1 MALFLGEF
9 EHQID
14 DKNRLS
20 IPARFREQC
29 LKEADSTL
37 AVIAGF
43 DACLYIV
50 PARSME
56 ELRAL
61 LSLQRTEWHELARAF
76 RLKLSS
82 FGTTVTPD
90 PQGRI
95 GLTDKQKQYA
105 GLERKVMVV
114 GNFER
119 IEVWDPE
126 RYQQHLGKPDA
137 MDMGMSDLASMF
149 LRGKFP
155 DTREQ

>member
-29 LKEADSTL
+29 LKEPDATL

-43 DACLYIV
+43 DPCLYIV

-61 LSLQRTEWHELARAF
+61 LSLQRTEWNELARAF
-76 RLKLSS
+76 RMKLSS
-82 FGTTVTPD
+82 YGNTATPD
-90 PQGRI
+90 AQGRI
-95 GLTDKQKQYA
+95 CLTDKQKQYA

-114 GNFER
+114 GNLDR

-126 RYQQHLGKPDA
+126 RYQQHLGKPEA
-137 MDMGMSDLASMF
+137 MNMEMGDLASMF
-149 LRGKFP
+149 LRGTFP
-155 DTREQ
+155 DTRER

>member
-1 MALFLGEF
+1 MTLFLGEF

-29 LKEADSTL
+29 MKETDSTL

-43 DACLYIV
+43 DPCLYIV

-56 ELRAL
+56 ELRSL
-61 LSLQRTEWHELARAF
+61 LSLQRTEWNELARAF
-76 RLKLSS
+76 RMKLSS
-82 FGTTVTPD
+82 YGNTVTPD
-90 PQGRI
+90 AQGRVSI
-95 GLTDKQKQYA
+95 TEKQKLYA
-105 GLERKVMVV
+105 GLERKAMVV
-114 GNFER
+114 GNLDR

-137 MDMGMSDLASMF
+137 MDMGMGDLASMF
-149 LRGKFP
+149 LRGTFP
-155 DTREQ
+155 DTRER